1 MLQFVE
7 IRYIFSNNLRSSKIK
22 SIQSEECVS
31 PRRSPLIQSHKT
43 SSSISSECSTVEDIL
58 TKTDR
63 PSDHAKSSE
72 IHRLGGGSQSPT
84 DIKSQSIDNE
94 SNNSLCEISTG
105 TVTAEHNEDE
115 ISEKPIEEIAN
126 KLLNSSADSDAVING
141 LVNELVDDFISNL
154 GDNRQEFSNKIKQK
168 SSDDDEGEYYFDT
181 YFDSEGINRW
191 KYRPGISW

>member
-1 MLQFVE
+1 M
-7 IRYIFSNNLRSSKIK
+7 RSSKIK
-22 SIQSEECVS
+22 SIVSEESVS
-31 PRRSPLIQSHKT
+31 PSRSPLIPSQKT

-63 PSDHAKSSE
+63 PSETAKSSE

-84 DIKSQSIDNE
+84 DIKSQSID

-115 ISEKPIEEIAN
+115 ISDKPVEKLAN
-126 KLLNSSADSDAVING
+126 RLLNSSTDSDEMING
-141 LVNELVDDFISNL
+141 LVNDLVDDFISNL
-154 GDNRQEFSNKIKQK
+154 DNRQEFSNKIKQK

-181 YFDSEGINRW
+181 YFDSEGIKRCILIGGHHQNA
-191 KYRPGISW
+191 